1 MTPEQIQ
8 NQLALVDSSQMTH
21 RAIATGVLGATAL
34 MVILVSGAWA
44 YSTVDFWEGG
54 PIIGSIGFA
63 AAASVGAL
71 YVATRRVLL
80 ALLGG
85 LVVGAGH
92 FVLLLVITLSRW
104 EG

>member
-1 MTPEQIQ
+1 
-8 NQLALVDSSQMTH
+8 MTH
-21 RAIATGVLGATAL
+21 RAIATWVLGATAL

-44 YSTVDFWEGG
+44 YSTVDFWEGA

-80 ALLGG
+80 AALGG
-85 LVVGAGH
+85 LGVGAGH